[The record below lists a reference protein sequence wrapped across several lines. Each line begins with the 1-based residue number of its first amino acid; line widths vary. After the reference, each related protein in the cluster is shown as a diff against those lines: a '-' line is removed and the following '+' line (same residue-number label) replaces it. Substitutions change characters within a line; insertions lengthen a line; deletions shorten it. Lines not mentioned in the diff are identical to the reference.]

1 MVGSDGNNGVPV
13 VRRRRRKSRAERVL
27 DAFLGHA
34 LRRRRGG
41 RMNLTWAL
49 DAVFESDPLGY
60 IKLALWLDDFKAE
73 QAAEAETPPFEF
85 HISHFIALLDRGPG
99 AIDDDGS
106 VLPPGQ
112 EKPVESVL
120 CEQPLKSPDQTQNDA
135 ELDAEP
141 VRRTVAV
148 SKH

>member
-1 MVGSDGNNGVPV
+1 MVGSSGTNGAPV
-13 VRRRRRKSRAERVL
+13 VRRRRRRTPVERVL
-27 DAFLGHA
+27 NVFLKHA
-34 LRRRRGG
+34 VQRRRGG
-41 RMNLTWAL
+41 RTNLEGAL
-49 DAVFESDPLGY
+49 DRASESNPVGY
-60 IKLALWLDDFKAE
+60 VKLALANEDFMVE